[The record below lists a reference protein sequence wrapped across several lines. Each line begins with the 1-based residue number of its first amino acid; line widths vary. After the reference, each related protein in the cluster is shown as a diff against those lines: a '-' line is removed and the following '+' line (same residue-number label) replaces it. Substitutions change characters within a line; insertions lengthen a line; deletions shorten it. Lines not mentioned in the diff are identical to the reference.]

1 MINRSIPEAYITIIN
16 IYASNTGVHQY
27 ITQMVPTTI
36 VEIESNTIKEGNFTN
51 SMHRSSRQKIN
62 KETQVLTTTNKKKK
76 KIKKKKNDT
85 LDQLDLIDL
94 YRTVH
99 PKTVCFTFFSKVHM
113 RHCLWSHQ
121 GFILHHIKPWQ
132 IFLKNKNISIISNH
146 IFSYHSVIRLDI
158 K

>member
-62 KETQVLTTTNKKKK
+62 KEKQVLTTTNKKK
-76 KIKKKKNDT
+76 N
-85 LDQLDLIDL
+85 
-94 YRTVH
+94 
-99 PKTVCFTFFSKVHM
+99 
-113 RHCLWSHQ
+113 
-121 GFILHHIKPWQ
+121 
-132 IFLKNKNISIISNH
+132 
-146 IFSYHSVIRLDI
+146 
-158 K
+158 